1 MNLKREIKKI
11 IRETLTETIK
21 GESEGQETTEPTE
34 KPKRKRKQPYKSNK
48 PHKRLGISKEE
59 YEIIDLVKLI
69 TASYNQEGDQITR
82 DIVKGYKIKLKELLE
97 VYPKYKVLL
106 ADNASYR
113 DLLASLDKL

>member
-21 GESEGQETTEPTE
+21 GESKGQETTEPTG
-34 KPKRKRKQPYKSNK
+34 KPKRKQPYRSNK

-69 TASYNQEGDQITR
+69 TAPYNQEGDSITR
-82 DIVKGYKIKLKELLE
+82 DIVKRYKIKLKNLLE

-106 ADNASYR
+106 ADNPSYR